1 MPYTG
6 EVLVVQRF
14 IKDMTGQ
21 ELRTELVREALKK
34 AEEYRERE
42 KQYERDPSI

>member
-1 MPYTG
+1 MPYMG
-6 EVLVVQRF
+6 EVLAVQRF

-21 ELRTELVREALKK
+21 ELRTELIRAALEK

-42 KQYERDPSI
+42 KRYKRDPSI